1 MKKIIFA
8 ILTTGLVVSTICFRA
23 CKKRVDITNIFK
35 PKVVDDDWEHI
46 IELNVK
52 DLKEDLKD

>member
-52 DLKEDLKD
+52 DLKD